1 MLRRKLYDHLLE
13 WKRSSQGR
21 TALLLK
27 GARRVGKSTIVSDF
41 GRNEYRSC
49 IIIDFFEATKEL
61 KRDFHDL
68 ASDLD
73 TLFLQIMARY
83 GTVLYERESLI
94 VFDEVQCFPFAR
106 GLIKYLVAD
115 GRYDYI
121 ETGSLLSIRQNV
133 ADIVIP
139 SEEHSVAL
147 EPLDFEEFLWAMG
160 EDPLAQLI
168 ASCFERL
175 RPLPDDLHRKAMRL
189 FREYM
194 LVGGMPEV
202 VDGYVHTRD
211 FARADA
217 AKRQILELYRNDV
230 GKFAGSSQYR
240 VMNVFDAIPGQ
251 LSKHE
256 KRFTLASVSKDA
268 RMRTYEE
275 AFFWLG
281 DARIANIAYASTDPS
296 VGLGLNAEHATLKC
310 YLADTG
316 LLVSLSF
323 PDTGIAPD
331 SVYQQVLLGGLGINE
346 GMLVENVMAQQLVAS
361 GHALYFYSAFD
372 RKETANR
379 MEVDF
384 LVVRPYPNA
393 AMKPRVS
400 PIEVKSPR
408 QYSIVSLEKFK
419 AKFGS
424 RVGVQYVVHPKQMK
438 VDGDRVFLPLY
449 MAHLL

>member
-1 MLRRKLYDHLLE
+1 MLRRRLYDSLLE
-13 WKRSSQGR
+13 WKRSSAGK
-21 TALLLK
+21 TALLVK
-27 GARRVGKSTIVSDF
+27 GARRVGKSTIVSEF

-49 IIIDFFEATKEL
+49 IVIDFFEATEEL
-61 KRDFHDL
+61 KRDFRDL
-68 ASDLD
+68 AGDLD

-83 GTVLYERESLI
+83 GTTLYERESLI

-106 GLIKYLVAD
+106 GMIKYLVAD

-147 EPLDFEEFLWAMG
+147 EPMDFEEFLWAMG
-160 EDPLAQLI
+160 EEPLARLI
-168 ASCFERL
+168 SSSFERL

-189 FREYM
+189 FREYL

-202 VDGYVHTRD
+202 VNGYVRTRD
-211 FARADA
+211 FALADA

-230 GKFAGSSQYR
+230 GKYAGAAQYR
-240 VMNVFDAIPGQ
+240 VANVFDAIPGQ

-256 KRFTLASVSKDA
+256 KRFVLSSISKDA

-296 VGLGLNAEHATLKC
+296 VGLGLSSEHATLKC

-316 LLVSLSF
+316 LLVSLAF
-323 PDTGIAPD
+323 PDMGLEPG
-331 SVYQQVLLGGLGINE
+331 SVYQQVLLGGLGVNE
-346 GMLVENVMAQQLVAS
+346 GMLVENVVAQQLVAS
-361 GHALYFYSAFD
+361 GHSLFFYSSFD
-372 RKETANR
+372 RKDSSNR

-400 PIEVKSPR
+400 PVEVKSPR
-408 QYSIVSLEKFK
+408 QYSTVSLDKFK

-424 RVGVQYVVHPKQMK
+424 RVGTQYVLHPKQMRASA
-438 VDGDRVFLPLY
+438 DRMHLPLY

>member
-1 MLRRKLYDHLLE
+1 M
-13 WKRSSQGR
+13 
-21 TALLLK
+21 
-27 GARRVGKSTIVSDF
+27 GKSTIVSEF

-49 IIIDFFEATKEL
+49 IVIDFFEATEEL
-61 KRDFHDL
+61 KRDFRDL
-68 ASDLD
+68 AGDLD

-83 GTVLYERESLI
+83 GTTLYERESLI

-106 GLIKYLVAD
+106 GMIKYLVAD

-147 EPLDFEEFLWAMG
+147 EPMDFEEFLWAMG
-160 EDPLAQLI
+160 EEPLARLI
-168 ASCFERL
+168 SSSFERL

-189 FREYM
+189 FREYL

-202 VDGYVHTRD
+202 VNGYVRTRD
-211 FARADA
+211 FALADA

-230 GKFAGSSQYR
+230 GKYAGAAQYR
-240 VMNVFDAIPGQ
+240 VANVFDAIPGQ

-256 KRFTLASVSKDA
+256 KRFVLSSISKDA

-296 VGLGLNAEHATLKC
+296 VGLGLSSEHATLKC

-316 LLVSLSF
+316 LLVSLAF
-323 PDTGIAPD
+323 PDMGLEPG
-331 SVYQQVLLGGLGINE
+331 SVYQQVLLGGLGVNE
-346 GMLVENVMAQQLVAS
+346 GMLVENVVAQQLVAS
-361 GHALYFYSAFD
+361 GHSLFFYSSFD
-372 RKETANR
+372 RKDSSNR

-400 PIEVKSPR
+400 PVEVKSPR
-408 QYSIVSLEKFK
+408 QYSTVSLDKF
-419 AKFGS
+419 
-424 RVGVQYVVHPKQMK
+424 
-438 VDGDRVFLPLY
+438 
-449 MAHLL
+449 

>member
-1 MLRRKLYDHLLE
+1 MLHRKLYDSLLE
-13 WKRSSQGR
+13 WKRTSAGR
-21 TALLLK
+21 TALLVK
-27 GARRVGKSTIVSDF
+27 GARRVGKSTIVSEF
-41 GRNEYRSC
+41 GRREYRSC
-49 IIIDFFEATKEL
+49 IVIDFFEATEEL
-61 KRDFHDL
+61 KQDFRDL
-68 ASDLD
+68 ANDLD

-83 GTVLYERESLI
+83 GTTLYERESLI

-106 GLIKYLVAD
+106 GMIKYLVAD

-133 ADIVIP
+133 AGIVIP

-147 EPLDFEEFLWAMG
+147 EPMDFEEFCWAMG
-160 EDPLAQLI
+160 EEPLARLI
-168 ASCFERL
+168 TSSFERL

-202 VDGYVHTRD
+202 VDGYVRTRD

-230 GKFAGSSQYR
+230 GKFAGASQYR
-240 VMNVFDAIPGQ
+240 VTNVFDAIPGQ

-256 KRFTLASVSKDA
+256 KRFKLSSISKDA

-281 DARIANIAYASTDPS
+281 DARIANIAYASTDPT
-296 VGLGLNAEHATLKC
+296 VGLGLSSEHATLKC

-323 PDTGIAPD
+323 PDVGLEPE

-346 GMLVENVMAQQLVAS
+346 GMLVENVVAQQLVAA
-361 GHALYFYSAFD
+361 GHSLFFYSSYD
-372 RKETANR
+372 REDSSNR

-408 QYSIVSLEKFK
+408 QYSTVSLDKFK

-424 RVGVQYVVHPKQMK
+424 RVGVQYVVHPKQMR
-438 VDGDRVFLPLY
+438 VDADRVYLPLY
-449 MAHLL
+449 MTHLL